1 MAIRNGAY
9 PEIPDDEL
17 VLIALLGNMACFDEL
32 VRRYRGAVIRVAWQI
47 VGSRPAAEDIAQD
60 AFLLAYKALPQL
72 QDPANFASWV
82 YAITRHRA
90 RRVAGRENRSQTV
103 DLSDLDRLILDYCPE
118 LTVNPAEEVLKRSER
133 AEIPAAMGSLP
144 ETHRIIMELRYYEEW
159 TVARIG
165 EFLSLPV
172 TTVKWRLHTGREMM
186 RRYLLRR
193 ADMQQSFERHQIQN
207 ESIANEY
214 ERNTRTIPATDQELN
229 SIKESYN
236 HNERKRNG
244 HSACTA
250 PAA

>member
-9 PEIPDDEL
+9 PDIPDDEL
-17 VLIALLGNMACFDEL
+17 VLIALLGNMASFDEL
-32 VRRYRGAVIRVAWQI
+32 VRRYRGAVIRVSWQI
-47 VGSRPAAEDIAQD
+47 VGSRSAAEDIAQD

-72 QDPANFASWV
+72 QDPANFSSWL

-90 RRVAGRENRSQTV
+90 RRVAGRENRSETV

-118 LTVNPAEEVLKRSER
+118 LTVNPAEEVIKRSDR
-133 AEIPAAMGSLP
+133 ARIPTALRSLP

-159 TVARIG
+159 TVSRIG
-165 EFLSLPV
+165 EFLTLPV

-186 RRYLLRR
+186 RRFLARETE
-193 ADMQQSFERHQIQN
+193 AVPTKDP
-207 ESIANEY
+207 
-214 ERNTRTIPATDQELN
+214 ERNSE
-229 SIKESYN
+229 KESYN
-236 HNERKRNG
+236 HNERKRYG